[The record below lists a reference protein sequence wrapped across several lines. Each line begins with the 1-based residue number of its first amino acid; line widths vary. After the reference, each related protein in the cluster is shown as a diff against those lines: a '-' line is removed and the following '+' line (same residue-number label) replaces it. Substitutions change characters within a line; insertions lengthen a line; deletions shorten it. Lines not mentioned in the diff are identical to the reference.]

1 MEICNIN
8 LPCLINYHMEKL
20 SEVKRG
26 KCGKLV
32 EIDEYL
38 APNIK
43 RRMLELGLT
52 NGQKVRIARKSILNK
67 VLLIEIRG
75 YMLSIRKNIAGH
87 IWVESL

>member
-1 MEICNIN
+1 M
-8 LPCLINYHMEKL
+8 PRLINYLMEKL
-20 SEVKRG
+20 SGVKSG
-26 KCGKLV
+26 KYGKLV

-52 NGQKVRIARKSILNK
+52 TGQKIRVTRKSILNK
-67 VLLIEIRG
+67 VLLIETRG
-75 YMLSIRKNIAGH
+75 YMLSIRKNIASH

>member
-1 MEICNIN
+1 
-8 LPCLINYHMEKL
+8 MEKL
-20 SEVKRG
+20 SEIKTGRY
-26 KCGKLV
+26 GKLV
-32 EIDEYL
+32 KIDEYL
-38 APNIK
+38 TPNIK

-52 NGQKVRIARKSILNK
+52 NGQRVRVTRKSILNK